1 MQSANY
7 CDILEASITTD
18 LQFYLFFFNSEK
30 DFHYKCLIP
39 FVSHLNCRMALGWEG
54 PQR

>member
-1 MQSANY
+1 MQSAYY

-30 DFHYKCLIP
+30 DFHYNNP
-39 FVSHLNCRMALGWEG
+39 FCFPLEL
-54 PQR
+54 